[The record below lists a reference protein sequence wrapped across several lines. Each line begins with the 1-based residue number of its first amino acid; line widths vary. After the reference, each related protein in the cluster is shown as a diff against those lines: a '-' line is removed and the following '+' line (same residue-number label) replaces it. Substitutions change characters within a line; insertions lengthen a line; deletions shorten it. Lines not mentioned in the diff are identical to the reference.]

1 MRLFIGLALPEAW
14 KDALS
19 EAAEAAGFGRP
30 PWRLAHCE
38 TLHLTL
44 AFLGETGLGD
54 LARVRQAM
62 DRVAMAPDSVPVVVE
77 TGRWYGFPSR
87 SRARVVVVELR
98 SGQATDGVI
107 RLAGSLE
114 AALVAAGV
122 PIDRKPFRAHVTV
135 ARVGK
140 GETDRVDPEARRCP
154 PLAAEIASLTLWESR
169 LERPHAV
176 HVPLHE
182 APLGRGS
189 T

>member
-1 MRLFIGLALPEAW
+1 MRLFIGLALPDAW

-30 PWRLAHCE
+30 PWRLAHGE

-44 AFLGETGLGD
+44 AFLGETPPGD

-62 DRVAMAPDSVPVVVE
+62 DRVATAPDTVPVIVE
-77 TGRWYGFPSR
+77 TDRWYGFPSL
-87 SRARVVVVELR
+87 SRARVAVVELR
-98 SGQATDGVI
+98 PGQATDDVR

-114 AALVAAGV
+114 AALVAVGV
-122 PIDRKPFRAHVTV
+122 AIDRKPFRAHVTV

-140 GETDRVDPEARRCP
+140 GETGRMDPDARRCL
-154 PLAAEIASLTLWESR
+154 PLAAEVPLLTLWESR

-176 HVPLHE
+176 HVPLYE
-182 APLGRGS
+182 VPLGRGS
-189 T
+189 A